1 MRKHCGSTDFGL
13 QGAAKPRALP
23 ALRITR
29 ALFFAALLPF
39 SVTALAQTPADRDL
53 LRDRQQKLLEDQ
65 RQKLE
70 QLKQLPGERAP
81 ERPVEAPAEAGR
93 CIDIA
98 HISIEGAHLM
108 TEARQRAL
116 VAPFEGRCL
125 ETAQFNEL
133 LKAFTQYYL
142 DRGYITTRAYLPEQ
156 DLSSGELKILI
167 IEGQLQK
174 IERGENAP
182 STREIYMSLP
192 GGEGDL
198 LNLRPLEQM
207 LDQLG
212 RLPSRQAK
220 IDIVPGT
227 ETGQSNIKLEGEA
240 QKSWRVSLARD
251 NSGQKSTGRQQWRTS
266 IYWDS
271 PLGLADQLILIGG
284 RDADTQKWRR
294 SNNQSIHYGVPYGW
308 WTFSYAYSRNYY
320 QAENEAPGLGF
331 SFKTDG
337 TSNTHQLRAERILHR
352 DATSKTG
359 ASAGLSHMRSRN
371 YFEGELLEVSSQH
384 LSELQIGVN
393 HGRRIGGAFVN
404 LDLGWQRGVGMLDAQ
419 GRGHPH
425 GSEPDAHYNKYTLAI
440 SYLHPFTLKEQPFS
454 FESLAYGQHT
464 RDALFSLQRFGL
476 GGLSSVRGFD
486 EQLITG
492 NSGGYWRNQ
501 LRWRHNPGWETL
513 RRYVETF
520 SVALGYD
527 TGAIA
532 RNKRTGDGFES
543 LSGAALELTAQ
554 GKNLVASLTLARALD
569 KPRAIH
575 GGEMPVYFSVGLTY

>member
-1 MRKHCGSTDFGL
+1 VRKNCESTRLGF
-13 QGAAKPRALP
+13 QNAAKNGALP
-23 ALRITR
+23 APRIFC

-39 SVTALAQTPADRDL
+39 SATALAQTPSDRDL

-70 QLKQLPGERAP
+70 QLKQLPGQSAP
-81 ERPVEAPAEAGR
+81 GRPAQAPAEAGR

-108 TEARQRAL
+108 NEARQREIA
-116 VAPFEGRCL
+116 APFEGRCL
-125 ETAQFNEL
+125 ETTQLNEL

-156 DLSSGELKILI
+156 DLSGGELKILI
-167 IEGQLQK
+167 IEGRLQK

-182 STREIYMSLP
+182 SEREIRMSLP
-192 GGEGDL
+192 GGEGGL

-212 RLPSRQAK
+212 RLPSRQAR

-240 QKSWRVSLARD
+240 QKSWRASLARD
-251 NSGQKSTGRQQWRTS
+251 NSGQKSTGRQQWRAS
-266 IYWDS
+266 IHWDS
-271 PLGLADQLILIGG
+271 PLGLADQLILAGG
-284 RDADTQKWRR
+284 RDAETQKWRR
-294 SNNQSIHYGVPYGW
+294 SDSQSLYYNVPYGW

-337 TSNTHQLRAERILHR
+337 TSNTHHLRAERILHR
-352 DATSKTG
+352 DAVSKTG

-371 YFEGELLEVSSQH
+371 YLEGELLEVSSQH
-384 LSELQIGVN
+384 LSELQVGVN
-393 HGRRIGGAFVN
+393 HGRRIGSAFVN
-404 LDLGWQRGVGMLDAQ
+404 LDFGWQRGIGMLDAQ

-425 GSEPDAHYNKYTLAI
+425 GSEPDAHYDKYTLAI

-501 LRWRHNPGWETL
+501 LRWRHTPGWEAL
-513 RRYVETF
+513 RRHVETF

-527 TGAIA
+527 TGVIA
-532 RNKRTGDGFES
+532 RAKRTGDDYEPI
-543 LSGAALELTAQ
+543 SGAALELTAQ
-554 GKNLVASLTLARALD
+554 GKNLAASLTLARALD
-569 KPRAIH
+569 KPQAIH